1 MSAYAVVYDA
11 CVLYPAPVRD
21 LLVQLATANLF
32 RAHWTDAIHEEW
44 IGNVLK
50 NRPDLTRQQMERTRA
65 LMDSAVMDCLVSG
78 YEYLIPVAHLP
89 DADDRHILAAAIHAK
104 ADAVVTYNLRDFPS
118 DILAKHDLEAI
129 HPDDFINFQIDL
141 NESAV
146 VMAAQRCRARLKSPP
161 RTAAEYLDT
170 LAALQL
176 PKSTRHLSEWASII

>member
-1 MSAYAVVYDA
+1 M
-11 CVLYPAPVRD
+11 LYPAPVRD

-44 IGNVLK
+44 IGSVLK
-50 NRPDLTRQQMERTRA
+50 DRSDLTRQQLERTRA
-65 LMDSAVMDCLVSG
+65 LMDRAVMDCLVG
-78 YEYLIPVAHLP
+78 GCEYLIPGIHLP

-104 ADAVVTYNLRDFPS
+104 ADAVVTYNLKDFPPNV
-118 DILAKHDLEAI
+118 LAKHNLEAI

-146 VMAAQRCRARLKSPP
+146 VIAAQRCRARLKSPP
-161 RTAAEYLDT
+161 KTAAEYLDT

-176 PKSTRHLSEWASII
+176 PKSASRLGEWASVL

>member
-1 MSAYAVVYDA
+1 MSTYAVVYDA

-32 RAHWTDAIHEEW
+32 RARWTDAIHEEW
-44 IGNVLK
+44 IENVLK

-118 DILAKHDLEAI
+118 DILAKHDQEAI

-176 PKSTRHLSEWASII
+176 PKSTRRLSEWASII